1 MKKNSFKVLVA
12 SVAGLFFLA
21 NTRFES
27 PLSKPD
33 SFCEESF
40 EYNSKRNTQPSKLT
54 EGIAVVELF
63 TSEGCS
69 SCPPADIILSSY
81 GNQDNVF
88 PLGFHVT
95 YWNRLGWRDSFS
107 QKTFDKRQY
116 DYSERFNLNGNYTP
130 QIVVNGDIEMVG
142 SRHNQV
148 DKAIKEALKTPPS
161 VKINL
166 AKVVQEGDIQISYQ
180 LEGVLENAVLNL
192 AIVENQLE
200 TTVLRGE
207 NGGKKLKH
215 DHVVRDFQTI
225 VLKKGEKEGK
235 TLFFPLSH
243 WKLSHC
249 SIVAFVQNENNGPVR
264 GASRLKIQ

>member
-1 MKKNSFKVLVA
+1 MKKNTLKVLVA

-21 NTRFES
+21 NTRFEL
-27 PLSKPD
+27 PHSKKD
-33 SFCEESF
+33 FF
-40 EYNSKRNTQPSKLT
+40 KTQNSSLKTETT
-54 EGIAVVELF
+54 EGVAVVELF

-69 SCPPADIILSSY
+69 SCPPADVVLSGY
-81 GNQDNVF
+81 GNRDNVF

-107 QKTFDKRQY
+107 QKAFDKRQY
-116 DYSERFNLNGNYTP
+116 DYSERFSLNGNYTP
-130 QIVVNGDIEMVG
+130 QIVINGDVEMVG
-142 SRHNQV
+142 SRQNQV
-148 DKAIKEALKTPPS
+148 DKAIREALKTPPS
-161 VKINL
+161 VKIRLEKNF
-166 AKVVQEGDIQISYQ
+166 KEGDIEISYQ

-225 VLKKGEKEGK
+225 ALKKGEQAGK
-235 TLFFPLSH
+235 LHFFPLSS
-243 WKLSHC
+243 WKLGNC
-249 SIVAFVQNENNGPVR
+249 SVVAFVQNENNGPVR